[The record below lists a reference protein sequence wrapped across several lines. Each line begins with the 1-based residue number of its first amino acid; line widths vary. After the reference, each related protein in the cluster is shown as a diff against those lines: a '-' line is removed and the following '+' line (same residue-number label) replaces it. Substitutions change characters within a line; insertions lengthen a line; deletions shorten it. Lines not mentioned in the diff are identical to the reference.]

1 MPKRHF
7 ETPAALPADAFFG
20 GKFMTHVSPNENKM
34 SDGGQGRVSL
44 GVGVW
49 KSSQKWSVQ
58 RSAVRS
64 IAWLGSRG
72 LVMGEYTECKLCDF
86 GGAMGGGI
94 LGKAETDIIDGAGGA
109 IQSRQERRV
118 MPAIELGEVPVGG
131 NPERRLI
138 SSSSIGAPRPQLRL
152 SDADGLLLVDHLGF
166 NSDRF
171 VMTAK
176 RKPQVRQIAI
186 DKTSALAA

>member
-1 MPKRHF
+1 
-7 ETPAALPADAFFG
+7 
-20 GKFMTHVSPNENKM
+20 
-34 SDGGQGRVSL
+34 
-44 GVGVW
+44 
-49 KSSQKWSVQ
+49 
-58 RSAVRS
+58 
-64 IAWLGSRG
+64 
-72 LVMGEYTECKLCDF
+72 MGEYIECKLCDF

-176 RKPQVRQIAI
+176 RKPQVRQIGI